1 MNTRA
6 LALWAAAGTG
16 FQVGAAMVAT
26 RYVVDATGPASV
38 GFLRYAIGFLCLV
51 PALVLRPRP
60 SIVARDVAPIG
71 LLGVGQF
78 GILIVLLNF
87 ALLHIPAA
95 RASLL
100 FSTFPLMTLL
110 LSVGLR
116 RDVLTAAKAAG
127 SALCFAGVL
136 IALGGDAMAPA
147 MAGQSPWLGAVA
159 ALGAAFCGAAC
170 SIGYRT
176 YVTRY
181 SALTVTALAMII
193 AVGFLAI
200 LAAGEGFFAAAPRF
214 TAGEWAAVIFIGA
227 SSGVGFFLWVFALG
241 NAPPM
246 LVTMFLGLSPIT
258 AALGGTLLLGEPLPT
273 AALIGLG
280 CVIAG
285 LGLALGASE

>member
-1 MNTRA
+1 MTVRA

-16 FQVGAAMVAT
+16 IQVGAAMVAT
-26 RYVVDATGPASV
+26 RYAVDATGPASL
-38 GFLRYAIGFLCLV
+38 GFLRYAIGFVCLV
-51 PALVLRPRP
+51 PALLLRPQP
-60 SIVARDVAPIG
+60 QIVARDIARIG

-87 ALLHIPAA
+87 SLLHIPAA

-110 LSVGLR
+110 LAVGLR
-116 RDVLTAAKAAG
+116 HDVLTTAKAAG
-127 SALCFAGVL
+127 SALCFAGVA
-136 IALGGDAMAPA
+136 IALGGDALAPA
-147 MAGQSPWLGAVA
+147 TAGQSPCLGAAA

-170 SIGYRT
+170 SIGYGT
-176 YVTRY
+176 YVARY
-181 SALTVTALAMII
+181 SALSVTALAMLI
-193 AVGFLAI
+193 AAGFLAA
-200 LAAGEGFFAAAPRF
+200 LAAGEGFCAVWPGFSARQ
-214 TAGEWAAVIFIGA
+214 WAAVIFIGV
-227 SSGVGFFLWVFALG
+227 SSGVGFLLWVFALG

-246 LVTMFLGLSPIT
+246 LVTMFLALSPIT

-285 LGLALGASE
+285 LGLALRGSK

>member
-16 FQVGAAMVAT
+16 IQVGAAMVAT
-26 RYVVDATGPASV
+26 RYVVDATGPASL
-38 GFLRYAIGFLCLV
+38 GFLRYAIGLLCLI
-51 PALVLRPRP
+51 PALLLQPRP
-60 SIVARDVAPIG
+60 SIVARDVVPIG

-87 ALLHIPAA
+87 AMLHIPAA

-110 LSVGLR
+110 LAVSLR
-116 RDVLTAAKAAG
+116 RDVLTTAKVVG
-127 SALCFAGVL
+127 SALCVAGVG
-136 IALGGDAMAPA
+136 IALGDDALTPA
-147 MAGQSPWLGAVA
+147 TAGQVPWLGAAA

-181 SALTVTALAMII
+181 TALYVTALAMMI
-193 AVGFLAI
+193 AVGFLGI
-200 LAAGEGFFAAAPRF
+200 LAAGEGFFAARPRF
-214 TAGEWAAVIFIGA
+214 TAGEWAAVIFIGV
-227 SSGVGFFLWVFALG
+227 SSGLGFFLWVFALG

-285 LGLALGASE
+285 LGLALRASR